1 MSNLHVVDLF
11 PKAIGVAQLETVT
24 PELIE
29 KAIEII
35 ELGHNVT
42 MTGQVSSSYT
52 KEQQILE
59 KVVFREVKEEI
70 LQLCREFSKAHSHV
84 VEDIGICNSWGNTV
98 SAGQNIHYHRHSN
111 SYISG
116 SFYLT
121 EGSPFNLLNQD
132 FPIQFGFLPEIEEGA
147 DNYRSFSSF
156 NIDPKPGR
164 LVLFP
169 SSLQHCVLTSESP
182 EKRYSI
188 AFNTIPLGE
197 FGEPTGRMN
206 LKLG

>member
-1 MSNLHVVDLF
+1 MSKLKVVDLF
-11 PKAIGVAQLETVT
+11 PKAIGVAQLESLTAGLMEQAI
-24 PELIE
+24 ELIE
-29 KAIEII
+29 IGNNVSKA
-35 ELGHNVT
+35 N
-42 MTGQVSSSYT
+42 QARSSYT
-52 KEQQILE
+52 QEQQILE
-59 KVVFREVKEEI
+59 GEIFRDVKAEI
-70 LQLCREFSKAHSHV
+70 LVLCREFSKAHSHV

-98 SAGQNIHYHRHSN
+98 SQWQNIHYHRHSN

-121 EGSPFNLLNQD
+121 YGSPFNILNVD
-132 FPIQFGFLPEIEEGA
+132 HPVQFGFLPEIEKGA

-156 NIDPKPGR
+156 NIEPKPGR

-169 SSLQHCVLTSESP
+169 SSLQHCVMTSESP

-188 AFNTIPLGE
+188 AFNTVPLGK

-206 LKLG
+206 LRMG